1 MEFPGQ
7 SNSVYQ
13 DLPSGVEAVR
23 LSCYALC

>member
-13 DLPSGVEAVR
+13 DLPSGVEVVR
-23 LSCYALC
+23 LSCNALC